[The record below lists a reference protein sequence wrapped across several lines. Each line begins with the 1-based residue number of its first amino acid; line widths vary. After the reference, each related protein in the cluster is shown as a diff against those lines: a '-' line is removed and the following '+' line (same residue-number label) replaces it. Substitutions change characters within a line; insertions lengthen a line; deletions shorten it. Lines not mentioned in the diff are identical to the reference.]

1 MYKCFAESLIGK
13 DSGSQTVFPG
23 SAIVPVELPVSGRD
37 SQSDVLRP
45 QNWGSWGQGWWS
57 VFSQALQTLL
67 GFPGGLAGKESACNA
82 GDLGLISGLGRSS
95 RGGDGNPLQYSCLEN
110 PMDRDAWW
118 AMVHSTAKS
127 RTRLKWLSTHHAL
140 YKNLL

>member
-45 QNWGSWGQGWWS
+45 QNWGS
-57 VFSQALQTLL
+57 
-67 GFPGGLAGKESACNA
+67 
-82 GDLGLISGLGRSS
+82 
-95 RGGDGNPLQYSCLEN
+95 
-110 PMDRDAWW
+110 
-118 AMVHSTAKS
+118 
-127 RTRLKWLSTHHAL
+127 
-140 YKNLL
+140 